1 MKNLI
6 LFVLA
11 FCMSLS
17 AAAQVNTETRVPTK
31 STKTNLYEKVPMEGK
46 YVGYAGLEF
55 VSPGAFG
62 NGGTNFGVTTSHG
75 AMVTESVFV
84 GAGLGYLA
92 DFHNKQGVF
101 PVFADGRYFFRS
113 EFQRRIYPHIAAR
126 LGALIPTEGQV
137 GFMGQL
143 AIGIRVPFS
152 DSFAMNI
159 EVGPQ
164 LGTHYEREAEKN
176 SISITGGPFKSKDTK
191 FGFFGRINF
200 EF

>member
-1 MKNLI
+1 MKNIL
-6 LFVLA
+6 LFVLTL
-11 FCMSLS
+11 CMSLS
-17 AAAQVNTETRVPTK
+17 AAAQVVTETRTTK
-31 STKTNLYEKVPMEGK
+31 KNDNTNLYEKVPMEGK

-62 NGGTNFGVTTSHG
+62 NGGSNFGVTTAHG
-75 AMVTESVFV
+75 AMVTENVFV

-92 DFHNKQGVF
+92 DFHNKQGIF

-143 AIGIRVPFS
+143 AVGIRVPFS

-191 FGFFGRINF
+191 FGFFGRVNF